1 MNEKA
6 LRILEYN
13 KIIHL
18 LTEYASS
25 EMGKQL
31 CKNLTPST
39 NLVEIQSEQANTRD
53 ALSRLY
59 QHGSVSFLGLEDIRP
74 CLRLLDVGSSL
85 NTKELLQ
92 IARLLSIANQV
103 QQYGDARDDEAPI
116 DSLQT
121 MFEELV
127 PLTSL
132 QHEIQQ
138 CILSETEISDEAS
151 VGLKDVRKSI
161 KQTNRAIH
169 NKLSSIV
176 NSQQNKT
183 LLQETIVTMR
193 NGRYC
198 IPVKQEY
205 RSSFPGMI
213 HDQSATGSTIFIE
226 PMAVVQLN
234 NELRE
239 LEMKEQAEIDKI
251 LAFLSEQVS
260 FEAQNILSDLEI
272 LTQLDFIF
280 AKAKFAKAYQG
291 SEPIF
296 NEDGIIDIKYAR
308 HPLLDQK
315 TVVPIHIHLGE
326 EFSMLIITGPN
337 TGGKTV
343 SLKTLGLFT
352 LMGQAGLHIPAFE
365 GSRLAVFSNVFADIG
380 DEQSIEQNLSTF
392 SSHMTNIVSI
402 LENADEN
409 SLVLFDELCG
419 GTDPVEGAALA
430 ISILTSLHDRGIR
443 TMATTHYSE
452 LKMFALSEEGIENAS
467 CEFDVNT
474 LSPTYHL
481 LIGVP
486 GKSNAFAIS
495 KKLGLSPYI
504 IEQAKSQIGAS
515 QKDFESLIADLEK
528 SKLQIEKEQAE
539 ILAAKAE
546 VEELKKSLEQ
556 KKDDIAAKR
565 SALLQEARQE
575 AHDIISQAKEVADD
589 SIKKFNQWG
598 KEKNST
604 NNKKMEHQRSK
615 LRGQLNDLES
625 KLAYRNKR
633 GKGNNKKEDF
643 HIGDPVFVHTL
654 SLEGTV
660 TSLPNAKGDLT
671 VQMGILS
678 SVVNVKDLDLLE
690 KQKTKETTNSQKRG
704 KTNRSNIN
712 KAATISSEI
721 NLLGKTVDEAIAEL
735 DKYLDDAYMS
745 GVHQVRIIHG
755 KGTGALRAGI
765 HSYLKRQ
772 KHVKSYRL
780 GVFGEGEAGVTI
792 VEF

>member
-31 CKNLTPST
+31 CRDLIPST
-39 NLVEIQSEQANTRD
+39 HLVEIQSEQANTRD

-59 QHGSVSFLGLEDIRP
+59 QHGSVSFLGLEDVRP

-103 QQYGDARDDEAPI
+103 QQYGDSRDEEAPI

-121 MFEELV
+121 MFEDLV

-213 HDQSATGSTIFIE
+213 HDQSSTGSTIFIE

-234 NELRE
+234 NQLRE
-239 LEMKEQAEIDKI
+239 LEMKEQAEIDRI

-260 FEAQNILSDLEI
+260 FEAQNILSNLEI

-296 NEDGIIDIKYAR
+296 NEDGIINIKYAR

-326 EFSMLIITGPN
+326 EFSMLIVTGPN

-365 GSRLAVFSNVFADIG
+365 GSKLAVFSNVFADIG

-402 LENADEN
+402 LEKADEN

-452 LKMFALSEEGIENAS
+452 LKMFALSEDGIENAS

-515 QKDFESLIADLEK
+515 QKDFESLIAELEK
-528 SKLQIEKEQAE
+528 SKLQIEKEQTE

-546 VEELKKSLEQ
+546 VEELRKSLEE
-556 KKDDIAAKR
+556 KRENISAKR
-565 SALLQEARQE
+565 AALLQEARQE
-575 AHDIISQAKEVADD
+575 AYDIISQAKEVADD

-598 KEKNST
+598 KEKSST

-615 LRGQLNDLES
+615 LRGQLNNLES

-633 GKGNNKKEDF
+633 GKGNYKKEDF

-660 TSLPNAKGDLT
+660 TSLPNTKGDLT
-671 VQMGILS
+671 VQMGILN
-678 SVVNVKDLDLLE
+678 SVVNIKDLDLLE
-690 KQKTKETTNSQKRG
+690 KQKEKPATPKKG
-704 KTNRSNIN
+704 KSNRSNIN

-721 NLLGKTVDEAIAEL
+721 NLLGKTVDEAVAEL

-745 GVHQVRIIHG
+745 GVHQVRVIHG

>member
-1 MNEKA
+1 MNEKS

-25 EMGKQL
+25 EMAKQL
-31 CKNLTPST
+31 CKDLTPST
-39 NLVEIQSEQANTRD
+39 HLVEIQAEQANTRD

-59 QHGSVSFLGLEDIRP
+59 QHGSVSFLGLEDVRP
-74 CLRLLDVGSSL
+74 SLRLLDVGSSL

-92 IARLLSIANQV
+92 VARLLSIANQV
-103 QQYGDARDDEAPI
+103 QQYGDSRDDDAQI
-116 DSLQT
+116 DSLES

-127 PLTSL
+127 PLTAL

-151 VGLKDVRKSI
+151 VGLKEVRKAI

-213 HDQSATGSTIFIE
+213 HDQSSTGSTIFIE

-234 NELRE
+234 NQLRE
-239 LEMKEQAEIDKI
+239 LEMKEQAEIDRI
-251 LAFLSEQVS
+251 LAFLSEQVA
-260 FEAQNILSDLEI
+260 FESQNILSNLEI
-272 LTQLDFIF
+272 LTNLDFIF

-296 NEDGIIDIKYAR
+296 NEEGIIDIKYAR
-308 HPLLDQK
+308 HPLLDPK
-315 TVVPIHIHLGE
+315 SVVPIHIHLGK

-365 GSRLAVFSNVFADIG
+365 GSKLSVFSNVFADIG

-402 LENADEN
+402 LEQADEH

-430 ISILTSLHDRGIR
+430 ISILTSLHDRDIR

-452 LKMFALSEEGIENAS
+452 LKMFALSEDGIENAS

-495 KKLGLSPYI
+495 KKLGLSSYI

-515 QKDFESLIADLEK
+515 QKDFESLIAELEK
-528 SKLQIEKEQAE
+528 SKLQVEKEQSE
-539 ILAAKAE
+539 IIAAKAE
-546 VEELKKSLEQ
+546 VEALKKSLNE
-556 KKDDIAAKR
+556 KKEDISAKR
-565 SALLQEARQE
+565 AALLQEARQE

-598 KEKNST
+598 KEKTSS

-615 LRGQLNDLES
+615 LRGQLNDLEA
-625 KLAYRNKR
+625 KLAYKKKR
-633 GKGNNKKEDF
+633 GSGNFKKEDF

-660 TSLPNAKGDLT
+660 TSLPNAKGDLN
-671 VQMGILS
+671 VQMGILN
-678 SVVNVKDLDLLE
+678 SVVNIKDLDLLE
-690 KQKTKETTNSQKRG
+690 KQKEKPAAQKKG
-704 KTNRSNIN
+704 RSSRPTIN

-721 NLLGKTVDEAIAEL
+721 NLLGKTVDEAVAEL

-745 GVHQVRIIHG
+745 GVHQVRVIHG
-755 KGTGALRAGI
+755 KGTGALRAGV

>member
-18 LTEYASS
+18 LANHASS
-25 EMGKQL
+25 DMGKQL
-31 CKNLTPST
+31 CGYLTPST
-39 NLVEIQSEQANTRD
+39 SLVEIRAEQANTRD

-59 QHGSVSFLGLEDIRP
+59 QHGSVSFLGLEDVRP
-74 CLRLLDVGSSL
+74 SLRLLEVGSSL
-85 NTKELLQ
+85 STKELLQ
-92 IARLLSIANQV
+92 VARLLSIATQV
-103 QQYGDARDDEAPI
+103 KQYGDTAQEDTPV
-116 DSLQT
+116 DSLQS
-121 MFEELV
+121 MFEEIV
-127 PLTSL
+127 PLTEL
-132 QHEIQQ
+132 YHEISQ

-151 VGLKDVRKSI
+151 TGLKDIRKSI

-169 NKLSSIV
+169 NKLSAMV

-213 HDQSATGSTIFIE
+213 HDQSSTGSTLFIE

-239 LEMKEQAEIDKI
+239 LELKEQAEIDRI
-251 LAFLSEQVS
+251 LAFLSEQVA
-260 FEAQNILSDLEI
+260 FESENILSDLQI

-280 AKAKFAKAYQG
+280 AKAKFAKSYDG
-291 SEPIF
+291 SEPLF
-296 NEDGIIDIKYAR
+296 NEDGIVDIKYAR
-308 HPLLDQK
+308 HPLLDPK
-315 TVVPIHIHLGE
+315 KVVPIHINLGE
-326 EFSMLIITGPN
+326 EFSMLIVTGPN

-352 LMGQAGLHIPAFE
+352 LMGQAGLHIPAFQ

-402 LENADEN
+402 LEQADEH

-430 ISILTSLHDRGIR
+430 ISILTSLHNSSIR

-452 LKMFALSEEGIENAS
+452 LKMFALSTDGIENAS

-495 KKLGLSPYI
+495 QKLGLSAYI

-515 QKDFESLIADLEK
+515 QKDFESLIAELEK
-528 SKLQIEKEQAE
+528 SKLKVEEEQDE
-539 ILAAKAE
+539 LKLAREE
-546 VEELKKSLEQ
+546 VEQLRKSLNE

-565 SALLQEARQE
+565 AALLQEARQE
-575 AHDIISQAKEVADD
+575 AHDIISQAKETADD

-598 KEKNST
+598 KEKNAST
-604 NNKKMEHQRSK
+604 NKKMERQRSK
-615 LRGQLNDLES
+615 LRGQLNDLEA
-625 KLAYRNKR
+625 KLAYKKKR
-633 GKGNNKKEDF
+633 GSGKAKREDF

-660 TSLPNAKGDLT
+660 STLPNAKGDLT
-671 VQMGILS
+671 VQMGILN
-678 SVVNVKDLDLLE
+678 SVVNIKDLDLLE
-690 KQKTKETTNSQKRG
+690 KKKEPQTPSKKG
-704 KTNRSNIN
+704 VTNRSKIN

-721 NLLGKTVDEAIAEL
+721 NLLGKTVDEAVAEL

-745 GVHQVRIIHG
+745 GLHQVRVIHG
-755 KGTGALRAGI
+755 KGTGALRSGV
-765 HSYLKRQ
+765 HNYLKRQ
-772 KHVKSYRL
+772 KHIKSYRL

-792 VEF
+792 VDFK

>member
-1 MNEKA
+1 MNEKS

-25 EMGKQL
+25 EMAKQL
-31 CKNLTPST
+31 CKDLTPST
-39 NLVEIQSEQANTRD
+39 HLVEIQAEQANTRD

-59 QHGSVSFLGLEDIRP
+59 QHGSVSFFGLEDVRP
-74 CLRLLDVGSSL
+74 SLRLLDVGSSL

-92 IARLLSIANQV
+92 VARLLSIANQV
-103 QQYGDARDDEAPI
+103 QQYGDSRDDDAQT
-116 DSLQT
+116 DSLET

-127 PLTSL
+127 PLTAL

-151 VGLKDVRKSI
+151 VGLKEVRKAI

-213 HDQSATGSTIFIE
+213 HDQSSTGSTIFIE

-234 NELRE
+234 NQLRE
-239 LEMKEQAEIDKI
+239 LEMKEQAEIDRI
-251 LAFLSEQVS
+251 LAFLSEQVA
-260 FEAQNILSDLEI
+260 FESQNILSNLEI
-272 LTQLDFIF
+272 LTNLDFIF

-296 NEDGIIDIKYAR
+296 NEEGIIDIKYAR
-308 HPLLDQK
+308 HPLLDPK
-315 TVVPIHIHLGE
+315 SVVPIHIHLGKD
-326 EFSMLIITGPN
+326 FSMLIITGPN

-365 GSRLAVFSNVFADIG
+365 GSKLSVFSNVFADIG

-402 LENADEN
+402 LEQADER

-430 ISILTSLHDRGIR
+430 ISILTSLHDRDIR

-452 LKMFALSEEGIENAS
+452 LKMFALSEDGIENAS

-495 KKLGLSPYI
+495 KKLGLSSYI

-515 QKDFESLIADLEK
+515 QKDFESLIAELEK
-528 SKLQIEKEQAE
+528 SKLQVEKEQSE
-539 ILAAKAE
+539 IIAAKAE
-546 VEELKKSLEQ
+546 VEALKKSLNE
-556 KKDDIAAKR
+556 KKEDISAKR
-565 SALLQEARQE
+565 AALLQEARQE

-598 KEKNST
+598 KEKTSS

-615 LRGQLNDLES
+615 LRGQLNDLEA
-625 KLAYRNKR
+625 KLAYKKKR
-633 GKGNNKKEDF
+633 GSGNFKKEDF

-660 TSLPNAKGDLT
+660 TTLPNAKGDLN
-671 VQMGILS
+671 VQMGILN
-678 SVVNVKDLDLLE
+678 SVVNIKDLDLLE
-690 KQKTKETTNSQKRG
+690 KQKEKPAAQKKG
-704 KTNRSNIN
+704 KSNRSTIN

-721 NLLGKTVDEAIAEL
+721 NLLGKTVDEAVAEL

-745 GVHQVRIIHG
+745 GVHQVRVIHG
-755 KGTGALRAGI
+755 KGTGALRAGV
-765 HSYLKRQ
+765 HNYLKRQ
-772 KHVKSYRL
+772 KHIKSYRL

>member
-18 LTEYASS
+18 LANHASS
-25 EMGKQL
+25 DMGKQL
-31 CKNLTPST
+31 CGDLTPST
-39 NLVEIQSEQANTRD
+39 SLVEIRAEQANTRD

-59 QHGSVSFLGLEDIRP
+59 QHGSVSFLGLEDVRP
-74 CLRLLDVGSSL
+74 SLRLLEVGSSL
-85 NTKELLQ
+85 STKELLQ
-92 IARLLSIANQV
+92 VARLLSIATQV
-103 QQYGDARDDEAPI
+103 KQYGDTAQEDTPV
-116 DSLQT
+116 DSLQS
-121 MFEELV
+121 MFEEIV
-127 PLTSL
+127 PLTEL
-132 QHEIQQ
+132 YHEISQ

-151 VGLKDVRKSI
+151 TGLKDIRKSI

-169 NKLSSIV
+169 NKLSAMV

-213 HDQSATGSTIFIE
+213 HDQSSTGSTLFIE

-239 LEMKEQAEIDKI
+239 LELKEQAEIDRI
-251 LAFLSEQVS
+251 LAFLSEQVA
-260 FEAQNILSDLEI
+260 FESENILSDLQI
-272 LTQLDFIF
+272 LTRLDFIF
-280 AKAKFAKAYQG
+280 AKAKFAKSYDG
-291 SEPIF
+291 SEPLF
-296 NEDGIIDIKYAR
+296 NEDGIVDIKYAR
-308 HPLLDQK
+308 HPLLDPK
-315 TVVPIHIHLGE
+315 KVVPIHINLGE
-326 EFSMLIITGPN
+326 EFSMLIVTGPN

-352 LMGQAGLHIPAFE
+352 LMGQAGLHIPAFQ

-402 LENADEN
+402 LEQADEH

-430 ISILTSLHDRGIR
+430 ISILTSLHNSSIR

-452 LKMFALSEEGIENAS
+452 LKMFALSTDGIENAS

-495 KKLGLSPYI
+495 QKLGLSAYI

-515 QKDFESLIADLEK
+515 QKDFESLIAELEK
-528 SKLQIEKEQAE
+528 SKLKVEEEQDE
-539 ILAAKAE
+539 LKLAREE
-546 VEELKKSLEQ
+546 VEQLRKSLNE

-565 SALLQEARQE
+565 AALLQEARQE
-575 AHDIISQAKEVADD
+575 AHDIISQAKETADD

-598 KEKNST
+598 KEKNAST
-604 NNKKMEHQRSK
+604 NKKMERQRSK
-615 LRGQLNDLES
+615 LRGQLNDLEA
-625 KLAYRNKR
+625 KLAYKKKR
-633 GKGNNKKEDF
+633 GRGKAKREDF

-660 TSLPNAKGDLT
+660 STLPNAKGDLT
-671 VQMGILS
+671 VQMGILN
-678 SVVNVKDLDLLE
+678 SVVNIKDLDLLE
-690 KQKTKETTNSQKRG
+690 KKKEPQTPSKKG
-704 KTNRSNIN
+704 VTNRSKIN

-721 NLLGKTVDEAIAEL
+721 NLLGKTVDEAVAEL

-745 GVHQVRIIHG
+745 GLHQVRVIHG
-755 KGTGALRAGI
+755 KGTGALRSGV
-765 HSYLKRQ
+765 HNYLKRQ
-772 KHVKSYRL
+772 KHIKSYRL
-780 GVFGEGEAGVTI
+780 GVFGEGETGVTI
-792 VEF
+792 VDFK

>member
-31 CKNLTPST
+31 CKDLTPST
-39 NLVEIQSEQANTRD
+39 HLVEIQSEQANTRD

-59 QHGSVSFLGLEDIRP
+59 QHGSVSFLGLEDVRP

-92 IARLLSIANQV
+92 IARLLSITNQV
-103 QQYGDARDDEAPI
+103 QQYGDSRDEEAPI

-121 MFEELV
+121 MFEDLV

-183 LLQETIVTMR
+183 LLQDAIVTMR

-213 HDQSATGSTIFIE
+213 HDQSSTGSTIFIE

-234 NELRE
+234 NQLRE
-239 LEMKEQAEIDKI
+239 LEMKEQAEIDRI

-260 FEAQNILSDLEI
+260 FEAQNILSNLEI

-296 NEDGIIDIKYAR
+296 NEDGIINIKYAR

-365 GSRLAVFSNVFADIG
+365 GSKLAVFSNVFADIG

-402 LENADEN
+402 LEKADEN

-430 ISILTSLHDRGIR
+430 ISILTSLHDRDIR

-515 QKDFESLIADLEK
+515 QKDFESLIAELEK
-528 SKLQIEKEQAE
+528 SKLQIEKEQTE
-539 ILAAKAE
+539 ILAVKAE
-546 VEELKKSLEQ
+546 VEKLRKSLEE
-556 KKDDIAAKR
+556 KKENIAAKR
-565 SALLQEARQE
+565 ATLLQEARQE
-575 AHDIISQAKEVADD
+575 AYDIISQAKEVADD
-589 SIKKFNQWG
+589 SIRKFNQWG
-598 KEKNST
+598 KEKSST

-615 LRGQLNDLES
+615 LRGQLNDLEA

-633 GKGNNKKEDF
+633 GKGNYKKEDF

-654 SLEGTV
+654 SLDGTV
-660 TSLPNAKGDLT
+660 TSLPNTKGDLT
-671 VQMGILS
+671 VQMGILN
-678 SVVNVKDLDLLE
+678 SVVNIKDLDLLE
-690 KQKTKETTNSQKRG
+690 KQQEKPATPKRG
-704 KTNRSNIN
+704 KSNRSNIN

-721 NLLGKTVDEAIAEL
+721 NLLGKTVDEAVAEL

-745 GVHQVRIIHG
+745 GVHQVRVIHG

>member
-18 LTEYASS
+18 LTQYASS

-31 CKNLTPST
+31 CKDLTPST
-39 NLVEIQSEQANTRD
+39 HLVEIQSEQANTRD

-59 QHGSVSFLGLEDIRP
+59 QHGSVSFLGLEDVRP

-92 IARLLSIANQV
+92 IARLLSITNQV
-103 QQYGDARDDEAPI
+103 QQYGDSRDEEAPI

-121 MFEELV
+121 MFEDLV

-183 LLQETIVTMR
+183 LLQDAIVTMR

-213 HDQSATGSTIFIE
+213 HDQSSTGSTIFIE

-234 NELRE
+234 NQLRE
-239 LEMKEQAEIDKI
+239 LEMKEQAEIDRI

-260 FEAQNILSDLEI
+260 FEAQNILSNLEI

-296 NEDGIIDIKYAR
+296 NEDGIINIKYAR

-365 GSRLAVFSNVFADIG
+365 GSKLAVFSNVFADIG

-402 LENADEN
+402 LEKADEN

-430 ISILTSLHDRGIR
+430 ISILTSLHDRDIR

-515 QKDFESLIADLEK
+515 QKDFESLIAELEK
-528 SKLQIEKEQAE
+528 SKLQIEKEQTE
-539 ILAAKAE
+539 ILAVKAE
-546 VEELKKSLEQ
+546 VEKLRKSLEE
-556 KKDDIAAKR
+556 KKENIAAKR
-565 SALLQEARQE
+565 ATLLQEARQE
-575 AHDIISQAKEVADD
+575 AYDIISQAKEVADD
-589 SIKKFNQWG
+589 SIRKFNQWG
-598 KEKNST
+598 KEKSST

-615 LRGQLNDLES
+615 LRGQLNDLEA

-633 GKGNNKKEDF
+633 GKGNYKKEDF

-654 SLEGTV
+654 SLDGTV
-660 TSLPNAKGDLT
+660 TSLPNTKGDLT
-671 VQMGILS
+671 VQMGILN
-678 SVVNVKDLDLLE
+678 SVVNIKDLDLLE
-690 KQKTKETTNSQKRG
+690 KQQEKPATPKRG
-704 KTNRSNIN
+704 KSNRSNIN

-721 NLLGKTVDEAIAEL
+721 NLLGKTVDEAVAEL

-745 GVHQVRIIHG
+745 GVHQVRVIHG

>member
-31 CKNLTPST
+31 CRDLTPST
-39 NLVEIQSEQANTRD
+39 HLVEIQSEQANTRD

-59 QHGSVSFLGLEDIRP
+59 QHGSVSFLGLEDVRP

-103 QQYGDARDDEAPI
+103 QQYGDSRDEEAPI

-121 MFEELV
+121 MFEDLV

-213 HDQSATGSTIFIE
+213 HDQSSTGSTIFIE

-234 NELRE
+234 NQLRE
-239 LEMKEQAEIDKI
+239 LEMKEQAEIDRI

-260 FEAQNILSDLEI
+260 FEAQNILSNLEI

-296 NEDGIIDIKYAR
+296 NEDGIINIKYAR

-365 GSRLAVFSNVFADIG
+365 GSKLAVFSNVFADIG

-402 LENADEN
+402 LEKADEN

-495 KKLGLSPYI
+495 RKLGLSPYI

-515 QKDFESLIADLEK
+515 QKDFESLIAELEK
-528 SKLQIEKEQAE
+528 SKLQIEKEQTE

-546 VEELKKSLEQ
+546 VEELRKSLEE
-556 KKDDIAAKR
+556 KKENIAAKR
-565 SALLQEARQE
+565 ATLLQEARQE
-575 AHDIISQAKEVADD
+575 AYDIISQAKEVADD

-633 GKGNNKKEDF
+633 RKGNYKKEDF

-671 VQMGILS
+671 VQMGILN
-678 SVVNVKDLDLLE
+678 SVVNIKDLDLLE
-690 KQKTKETTNSQKRG
+690 KQKEKPATPKRS
-704 KTNRSNIN
+704 KSNRSNIN

-721 NLLGKTVDEAIAEL
+721 NLLGKTVDEAVAEL

-745 GVHQVRIIHG
+745 GVHQVRVIHG

>member
-31 CKNLTPST
+31 CKDLTPST

-151 VGLKDVRKSI
+151 VGLKEVRKSI

-430 ISILTSLHDRGIR
+430 ISILTSLHDREIR

-575 AHDIISQAKEVADD
+575 AHDIISQAKEMADD

-678 SVVNVKDLDLLE
+678 SVVNMKDLDLLE
-690 KQKTKETTNSQKRG
+690 KQKTKEPTSSQRRG

>member
-92 IARLLSIANQV
+92 IARLLSIANQA

-678 SVVNVKDLDLLE
+678 SVVNMKDLDLLE

>member
-1 MNEKA
+1 MNEKS

-25 EMGKQL
+25 EMAKQL
-31 CKNLTPST
+31 CKDLTPST
-39 NLVEIQSEQANTRD
+39 HLVEIQAEQANTRD

-59 QHGSVSFLGLEDIRP
+59 QHGSVSFLGLEDVRP
-74 CLRLLDVGSSL
+74 SLRLLDVGSSL

-92 IARLLSIANQV
+92 VARLLSIANQV
-103 QQYGDARDDEAPI
+103 QQYGDSRDDDAQI
-116 DSLQT
+116 DSLES

-127 PLTSL
+127 PLTAL

-151 VGLKDVRKSI
+151 VGLKEVRKAI

-213 HDQSATGSTIFIE
+213 HDQSSTGSTIFIE

-234 NELRE
+234 NQLRE
-239 LEMKEQAEIDKI
+239 LEMKEQAEIDRI
-251 LAFLSEQVS
+251 LAFLSEQVA
-260 FEAQNILSDLEI
+260 FESQNILSNLEI
-272 LTQLDFIF
+272 LTNLDFIF

-296 NEDGIIDIKYAR
+296 NEEGIIDIKYAR
-308 HPLLDQK
+308 HPLLDPK
-315 TVVPIHIHLGE
+315 SVVPIHIHLGK

-365 GSRLAVFSNVFADIG
+365 GSKLSVFSNVFADIG

-402 LENADEN
+402 LEQADEH

-430 ISILTSLHDRGIR
+430 ISILTSLHDRDIR

-452 LKMFALSEEGIENAS
+452 LKMFALSEDGIENAS

-495 KKLGLSPYI
+495 KKLGLSSYI

-515 QKDFESLIADLEK
+515 QKDFESLIAELEK
-528 SKLQIEKEQAE
+528 SKLQVEKEQSE
-539 ILAAKAE
+539 IIAAKAE
-546 VEELKKSLEQ
+546 VEALKKSLNE
-556 KKDDIAAKR
+556 KKEDISAKR
-565 SALLQEARQE
+565 AALLQEARQE

-598 KEKNST
+598 KEKTSS

-615 LRGQLNDLES
+615 LRGQLNDLEA
-625 KLAYRNKR
+625 KLAYKKKR
-633 GKGNNKKEDF
+633 GSGNFKKEDF

-660 TSLPNAKGDLT
+660 TSLPNAKGDLN
-671 VQMGILS
+671 VQMGILN
-678 SVVNVKDLDLLE
+678 SVVNIKDLDLLE
-690 KQKTKETTNSQKRG
+690 KQKEKPAAQKKG
-704 KTNRSNIN
+704 RSSRSTIN

-721 NLLGKTVDEAIAEL
+721 NLLGKTVDEAVAEL

-745 GVHQVRIIHG
+745 GVHQVRVIHG
-755 KGTGALRAGI
+755 KGTGALRAGV

>member
-18 LTEYASS
+18 LANHASS
-25 EMGKQL
+25 DMGKQL
-31 CKNLTPST
+31 CGDLTPST
-39 NLVEIQSEQANTRD
+39 SLVEIRAEQANTRD

-59 QHGSVSFLGLEDIRP
+59 QHGSVSFLGLEDVRP
-74 CLRLLDVGSSL
+74 SLRLLEVGSSL
-85 NTKELLQ
+85 STKELLQ
-92 IARLLSIANQV
+92 VARLLSIATQV
-103 QQYGDARDDEAPI
+103 KQYGDTAQEDTPV
-116 DSLQT
+116 DSLQS
-121 MFEELV
+121 MFEEIV
-127 PLTSL
+127 PLTEL
-132 QHEIQQ
+132 YHEISQ

-151 VGLKDVRKSI
+151 TGLKDIRKSI

-169 NKLSSIV
+169 NKLSAMV

-213 HDQSATGSTIFIE
+213 HDQSSTGSTLFIE

-239 LEMKEQAEIDKI
+239 LELKEQAEIDRI
-251 LAFLSEQVS
+251 LAFLSEQVA
-260 FEAQNILSDLEI
+260 FESENILSDLQI

-280 AKAKFAKAYQG
+280 AKAKFAKSYDG
-291 SEPIF
+291 SEPLF
-296 NEDGIIDIKYAR
+296 NEDGIVDIKYAR
-308 HPLLDQK
+308 HPLLDPK
-315 TVVPIHIHLGE
+315 KVVPIHINLGE
-326 EFSMLIITGPN
+326 EFSMLIVTGPN

-352 LMGQAGLHIPAFE
+352 LMGQAGLHIPAFQ

-402 LENADEN
+402 LEQADEH

-430 ISILTSLHDRGIR
+430 ISILTSLHNSSIR

-452 LKMFALSEEGIENAS
+452 LKMFALSTDGIENAS

-495 KKLGLSPYI
+495 QKLGLSAYI

-515 QKDFESLIADLEK
+515 QKDFESLIAELEK
-528 SKLQIEKEQAE
+528 SKLKVEEEQDE
-539 ILAAKAE
+539 LKLAREE
-546 VEELKKSLEQ
+546 VEQLRKSLNE

-565 SALLQEARQE
+565 AALLQEARQE
-575 AHDIISQAKEVADD
+575 AHDIISQAKETADD

-598 KEKNST
+598 KEKNAST
-604 NNKKMEHQRSK
+604 NKKMERQRSK
-615 LRGQLNDLES
+615 LRGQLNDLEA
-625 KLAYRNKR
+625 KLAYKKKR
-633 GKGNNKKEDF
+633 GSGKAKREDF

-660 TSLPNAKGDLT
+660 STLPNAKGDLT
-671 VQMGILS
+671 VQMGILN
-678 SVVNVKDLDLLE
+678 SVVNIKDLDLLE
-690 KQKTKETTNSQKRG
+690 KKKEPQTPSKKG
-704 KTNRSNIN
+704 VTNRSKIN

-721 NLLGKTVDEAIAEL
+721 NLLGKTVDEAVAEL

-745 GVHQVRIIHG
+745 GLHQVRVIHG
-755 KGTGALRAGI
+755 KGTGALRSGV
-765 HSYLKRQ
+765 HNYLKRQ
-772 KHVKSYRL
+772 KHIKSYRL

-792 VEF
+792 VDFK

>member
-31 CKNLTPST
+31 CKDLTPST

-92 IARLLSIANQV
+92 VARLLSIANQV
-103 QQYGDARDDEAPI
+103 QQYGDSRDEEAPI

-132 QHEIQQ
+132 QQEIQQ

-161 KQTNRAIH
+161 KQTNHAIH

-260 FEAQNILSDLEI
+260 FETENILSNLEI

-280 AKAKFAKAYQG
+280 AKAKLAKAYQG

-296 NEDGIIDIKYAR
+296 NEEGIINIKYAR

-365 GSRLAVFSNVFADIG
+365 GSKLAVFSNVFADIG

-430 ISILTSLHDRGIR
+430 ISILSSLHDREIR

-528 SKLQIEKEQAE
+528 SKIQIEKEQAE
-539 ILAAKAE
+539 ILATKAE
-546 VEELKKSLEQ
+546 VERLKKSLEQ
-556 KKDDIAAKR
+556 RKEDIAAKR

-575 AHDIISQAKEVADD
+575 AHDIISQAKEMADD

-598 KEKNST
+598 KDKTST

-625 KLAYRNKR
+625 KLAYRNKK
-633 GKGNNKKEDF
+633 GKGHYKKEDF

-678 SVVNVKDLDLLE
+678 SVVNIKDLDLLE

-704 KTNRSNIN
+704 KSSRSTIN

>member
-31 CKNLTPST
+31 CKNLIPST
-39 NLVEIQSEQANTRD
+39 HLVEIQSEQANTRD

-59 QHGSVSFLGLEDIRP
+59 QHGSVSFLGLEDVRP

-103 QQYGDARDDEAPI
+103 QQYGDSRDDEAPI

-121 MFEELV
+121 MFEDLV

-151 VGLKDVRKSI
+151 VGLKEVRKSI

-213 HDQSATGSTIFIE
+213 HDQSSSGSTIFIE

-452 LKMFALSEEGIENAS
+452 LKMFALSEDGIENAS

-539 ILAAKAE
+539 ILAAKVE
-546 VEELKKSLEQ
+546 VEKLKKSLEQ
-556 KKDDIAAKR
+556 KKDDIASKR

-633 GKGNNKKEDF
+633 GKGNHKKEDF

-678 SVVNVKDLDLLE
+678 SVVNMKDLDLLE
-690 KQKTKETTNSQKRG
+690 KQKIKEPTSSQRRG
-704 KTNRSNIN
+704 KTNRSSIN

>member
-598 KEKNST
+598 KEKTST

-678 SVVNVKDLDLLE
+678 SVVNMKDLDLLE
-690 KQKTKETTNSQKRG
+690 KQKAKETTNSQKRG

>member
-31 CKNLTPST
+31 CKDLTPST
-39 NLVEIQSEQANTRD
+39 SLVEIQYEQANTRD
-53 ALSRLY
+53 ALTRLY

-85 NTKELLQ
+85 NTGEFLQ
-92 IARLLSIANQV
+92 VARLLSIANQV
-103 QQYGDARDDEAPI
+103 QQYGDSRDEEAPI

-151 VGLKDVRKSI
+151 VGLKEVRKSI
-161 KQTNRAIH
+161 KQANRAIH

-260 FEAQNILSDLEI
+260 FESQNILSNLEI

-291 SEPIF
+291 SEPVF
-296 NEDGIIDIKYAR
+296 NEEGVIDIKYAR
-308 HPLLDQK
+308 HPLLDPK

-365 GSRLAVFSNVFADIG
+365 GSKLAVFSNIFADIG

-402 LENADEN
+402 LEKADEN

-430 ISILTSLHDRGIR
+430 ISILKTLHDREIR

-504 IEQAKSQIGAS
+504 IDQAKSQIGAS

-528 SKLQIEKEQAE
+528 SKLQMEKEQEE
-539 ILAAKAE
+539 ILATKAE
-546 VEELKKSLEQ
+546 VEQLKKSLEQ

-575 AHDIISQAKEVADD
+575 AHDIISQAKEVADE
-589 SIKKFNQWG
+589 SIKNFNEWG
-598 KEKNST
+598 KNKTSA

-625 KLAYRNKR
+625 KLAYRKKR
-633 GKGNNKKEDF
+633 GKGNLKREDF

-654 SLEGTV
+654 SLKGNV

-678 SVVNVKDLDLLE
+678 SVVNIKDLDLLE
-690 KQKTKETTNSQKRG
+690 KQKETTASPKRG
-704 KTNRSNIN
+704 KSNRSTIN

-745 GVHQVRIIHG
+745 GVHQVRVIHG
-755 KGTGALRAGI
+755 KGTGALRSGI
-765 HSYLKRQ
+765 HNYLKRQ

>member
-31 CKNLTPST
+31 CKDLTPST

-92 IARLLSIANQV
+92 VARLLSIANQV
-103 QQYGDARDDEAPI
+103 QQYGDSRDEEAPI

-132 QHEIQQ
+132 QQEIQQ

-260 FEAQNILSDLEI
+260 FETENILSNLEI

-280 AKAKFAKAYQG
+280 AKAKLAKAYQG

-296 NEDGIIDIKYAR
+296 NEEGIINIKYAR

-365 GSRLAVFSNVFADIG
+365 GSKLAVFSNVFADIG

-430 ISILTSLHDRGIR
+430 ISILSSLHDREIR

-528 SKLQIEKEQAE
+528 SKIQIEKEQAE
-539 ILAAKAE
+539 ILATKAE
-546 VEELKKSLEQ
+546 VERLKKSLEQ
-556 KKDDIAAKR
+556 RKEDIAAKR

-575 AHDIISQAKEVADD
+575 AHDIISQAKEMADD

-598 KEKNST
+598 KDKTST

-625 KLAYRNKR
+625 KLAYRNKK
-633 GKGNNKKEDF
+633 GKGHYKKEDF

-678 SVVNVKDLDLLE
+678 SVVNIKDLDLLE

-704 KTNRSNIN
+704 KSSRSTIN

>member
-31 CKNLTPST
+31 CKDLTPST
-39 NLVEIQSEQANTRD
+39 HLVEIQSEQANTRD

-59 QHGSVSFLGLEDIRP
+59 QHGSVSFLGLEDVRP

-92 IARLLSIANQV
+92 IARLLSITNQV
-103 QQYGDARDDEAPI
+103 QQYGDSRDEEAPI

-121 MFEELV
+121 MFEDLV

-183 LLQETIVTMR
+183 LLQDAIVTMR

-213 HDQSATGSTIFIE
+213 HDQSSTGSTIFIE

-234 NELRE
+234 NQLRE
-239 LEMKEQAEIDKI
+239 LEMKEQAEIDRI

-260 FEAQNILSDLEI
+260 FEAQNILSNLEI

-296 NEDGIIDIKYAR
+296 NEDGIINIKYAR

-365 GSRLAVFSNVFADIG
+365 GSKLAVFSNVFADIG

-402 LENADEN
+402 LEKADEN

-430 ISILTSLHDRGIR
+430 ISILTSLHDRDIR

-515 QKDFESLIADLEK
+515 QKDFESLIAELEK
-528 SKLQIEKEQAE
+528 SKLQIEKEQTE
-539 ILAAKAE
+539 ILAVKAE
-546 VEELKKSLEQ
+546 VEKLRKSLEE
-556 KKDDIAAKR
+556 KKENIAAKR
-565 SALLQEARQE
+565 ATLLQEARQE
-575 AHDIISQAKEVADD
+575 AYDIISQAKEVADD
-589 SIKKFNQWG
+589 SIRKFNQWG
-598 KEKNST
+598 KEKSST

-615 LRGQLNDLES
+615 LRGQLNDLEA

-633 GKGNNKKEDF
+633 GKGNYKKEDF

-654 SLEGTV
+654 SLDGTV
-660 TSLPNAKGDLT
+660 TSLPNTKGDLT
-671 VQMGILS
+671 VQMGILN
-678 SVVNVKDLDLLE
+678 SVVNIKDLDLLE
-690 KQKTKETTNSQKRG
+690 KQQEKPATPKRG
-704 KTNRSNIN
+704 KSNRSNIN
-712 KAATISSEI
+712 KGATISSEI
-721 NLLGKTVDEAIAEL
+721 NLLGKTVDEAVAEL

-745 GVHQVRIIHG
+745 GVHQVRVIHG

>member
-1 MNEKA
+1 MNEKS

-25 EMGKQL
+25 EMAKQL
-31 CKNLTPST
+31 CKDLTPST
-39 NLVEIQSEQANTRD
+39 HLVEIQAEQANTRD

-59 QHGSVSFLGLEDIRP
+59 QHGSVSFFGLEDVRP
-74 CLRLLDVGSSL
+74 SLRLLDVGSSL

-92 IARLLSIANQV
+92 VARLLSIANQV
-103 QQYGDARDDEAPI
+103 QQYGDSRDDDAQI
-116 DSLQT
+116 DSLET

-127 PLTSL
+127 PLTAL

-151 VGLKDVRKSI
+151 VGLKEVRKAI

-213 HDQSATGSTIFIE
+213 HDQSSTGSTIFIE

-234 NELRE
+234 NQLRE
-239 LEMKEQAEIDKI
+239 LEMKEQAEIDRI
-251 LAFLSEQVS
+251 LAFLSEQVA
-260 FEAQNILSDLEI
+260 FESQNILSNLEI
-272 LTQLDFIF
+272 LTNLDFIF

-296 NEDGIIDIKYAR
+296 NEEGIIDIKYAR
-308 HPLLDQK
+308 HPLLDPK
-315 TVVPIHIHLGE
+315 SVVPIHIHLGK

-365 GSRLAVFSNVFADIG
+365 GSKLSVFSNVFADIG

-402 LENADEN
+402 LEQADEH

-430 ISILTSLHDRGIR
+430 ISILTSLHDREIR

-452 LKMFALSEEGIENAS
+452 LKMFALSEDGIENAS

-495 KKLGLSPYI
+495 KKLGLSSYI

-515 QKDFESLIADLEK
+515 QKDFESLIAELEK
-528 SKLQIEKEQAE
+528 SKLQVEKEQSE
-539 ILAAKAE
+539 IIAAKAE
-546 VEELKKSLEQ
+546 VEALKKSLNE
-556 KKDDIAAKR
+556 KKEDISAKR
-565 SALLQEARQE
+565 AALLQEARQE

-598 KEKNST
+598 KEKTSS

-615 LRGQLNDLES
+615 LRGQLNDLEA
-625 KLAYRNKR
+625 KLAYKKKR
-633 GKGNNKKEDF
+633 GSGNFKKEDF

-660 TSLPNAKGDLT
+660 TSLPNAKGDLN
-671 VQMGILS
+671 VQMGILN
-678 SVVNVKDLDLLE
+678 SVVNIKDLDLLE
-690 KQKTKETTNSQKRG
+690 KQKEKPAAQKKG
-704 KTNRSNIN
+704 RSSRSTIN

-721 NLLGKTVDEAIAEL
+721 NLLGKTVDEAVAEL

-745 GVHQVRIIHG
+745 GVHQVRVIHG
-755 KGTGALRAGI
+755 KGTGALRAGV